1 MRHLKREIQIR
12 QAMVLEDRVLLAA
25 RTGLLRHRVM
35 GTLATPKALAGSFGV
50 GLIAG
55 LLRRP
60 HKVEHAEPAETHAG
74 GRSWMQVLVHDL
86 VMPIAMGAIQARLGQ
101 SDHPSG
107 PE

>member
-12 QAMVLEDRVLLAA
+12 QAMVLEDRAQLAA
-25 RTGLLRHRVM
+25 HAGLLRHRLM
-35 GTLATPKALAGSFGV
+35 ETLATPKALTGSFGV

-60 HKVEHAEPAETHAG
+60 RKTTHGEPDIHAG
-74 GRSWMQVLVHDL
+74 GRSWTQLLLHDL
-86 VMPIAMGAIQARLGQ
+86 VMPLALDALQTRLSQA
-101 SDHPSG
+101 DHPSE